1 MEVIGRHGCE
11 SEVNNLPNGHKYYC
25 RSVLLS
31 TNVMSTPNKYYLLP
45 AKLCCCSEHRDSCF
59 NVDES
64 TLPDGADKNVTIT
77 DIEMCFCSTD
87 RCSHNPCKHQSSP
100 LSACKYASSSQISTR
115 SDMMS
120 PCLIGPIYR
129 EVCRTFDSLT
139 WSHISDLWLYKGTK
153 YSFLSAVCC
162 FLLVWRH
169 NANVVLQVQHGG
181 PPAARAHRPARGRSW
196 RHRGLGSWHHLLPP
210 RRGLGLNFN
219 KV

>member
-1 MEVIGRHGCE
+1 
-11 SEVNNLPNGHKYYC
+11 
-25 RSVLLS
+25 
-31 TNVMSTPNKYYLLP
+31 MSTPNKYYLLP

-87 RCSHNPCKHQSSP
+87 RCSHTPCKHQSSP

-120 PCLIGPIYR
+120 PRLIGPIYR

-139 WSHISDLWLYKGTK
+139 WSHIGDLWLYKGTK

-162 FLLVWRH
+162 FLLVWGCCAAGATRRTPCCPS
-169 NANVVLQVQHGG
+169 
-181 PPAARAHRPARGRSW
+181 PPASPGAELEASRPRQLASSSPCWSRTW
-196 RHRGLGSWHHLLPP
+196 LE
-210 RRGLGLNFN
+210 F
-219 KV
+219 